1 MRKRIITAVPPQTDS
16 PEHAWLN
23 LEELVEVEVSSED
36 PAQPVENALLP
47 GRNQGWRAAVAGEQT
62 LRLVFDYAQSLRHI
76 QLKFEETQQERTHEF
91 VLRWSA
97 DHGQSFRE
105 IVRQQWNFNP
115 HGATTEVEN
124 LHVEL
129 THVTV
134 LELIITPDI
143 SRGSAHA
150 TLEQLRLA

>member
-1 MRKRIITAVPPQTDS
+1 MRKRIITAQLETDS
-16 PEHAWLN
+16 SEHVWLN

-36 PAQPVENALLP
+36 PAQPIENALLP
-47 GRNQGWRAAVAGEQT
+47 VQNRGWRAAVAGEQII
-62 LRLVFDYAQSLRHI
+62 RLVFDYAQSLRQI
-76 QLKFEETQQERTHEF
+76 RLKFEETQQERTQEF

-115 HGATTEVEN
+115 QGATTEVEN

-129 THVTV
+129 AHVTV
-134 LELIITPDI
+134 LELIIIPDI
-143 SRGSAHA
+143 SRGPAHA